1 MSPRAVTKVN
11 AEVAPKSH
19 KDPGGRAP
27 RLRGEGSMARRTW
40 LMRRDT
46 RRGGSDGTV
55 TRTRRATGEALLAP
69 PRKRRSQVRPITSD
83 GKRADGE
90 RVTEGSAV
98 AMKRGNARGAKGPYW

>member
-46 RRGGSDGTV
+46 PAGWERRHGDEDASSDW
-55 TRTRRATGEALLAP
+55 RSP
-69 PRKRRSQVRPITSD
+69 PRPT
-83 GKRADGE
+83 
-90 RVTEGSAV
+90 
-98 AMKRGNARGAKGPYW
+98 AKAAELCPPYNQ